1 MSKRVPDSDDPG
13 VEGLDFIVQTFNFH
27 LLELLSRCIISR
39 LARAG
44 KLGGKARAF
53 SYASK
58 ASITWIH
65 KEKTLAENFA
75 DRLLDAIDIKGSP
88 VCVGLDPVFSR
99 LPDAIRQ
106 DSKSEL
112 DAIDRFC
119 RGVLETI
126 APIVPAV
133 KPQIAYFEVYRGK
146 GMELYFDLVRYAKKL
161 GLVVIGDIKRSD
173 IGSTAQAYAAGH
185 LDGADT
191 PDCVTLNGYFGID
204 GVQPFID
211 ICRDQGKGI
220 FLLVRTSNP
229 SAGQVQDFSDA
240 AGKKF
245 YEHMAEVV
253 GEMGSA
259 DGLVGSRGFSSVGAV
274 VGATWPAE
282 AAKLRKIMDRQ
293 IFLVPG
299 YGAQGGTGAD
309 CKPSF
314 NEDGV
319 GAIVNASRS
328 VLYAH
333 AADEYAG
340 LADWRQAV
348 EAAAKAMALD
358 IFQAVKPGS

>member
-1 MSKRVPDSDDPG
+1 MA
-13 VEGLDFIVQTFNFH
+13 L
-27 LLELLSRCIISR
+27 
-39 LARAG
+39 
-44 KLGGKARAF
+44 
-53 SYASK
+53 
-58 ASITWIH
+58 
-65 KEKTLAENFA
+65 NFA
-75 DRLLDAIDIKGSP
+75 DRLLDAIDTKGSP

-99 LPDAIRQ
+99 LPDSLKQ
-106 DSKSEL
+106 ETKTEL
-112 DAIDRFC
+112 DAIGKFC

-146 GMELYFDLVRYAKKL
+146 GMELYFDLVSYAKQL
-161 GLVVIGDIKRSD
+161 GLIVIGDIKRSD

-229 SAGQVQDFSDA
+229 SASQVQDFADA
-240 AGKKF
+240 SGKKF
-245 YEHMAEVV
+245 YTHMAEVV
-253 GEMGSA
+253 GDMGSA
-259 DGLVGSRGFSSVGAV
+259 EVLVGERGFSSVGAV

-282 AAKLRKIMDRQ
+282 AAELRKVMGQQ

-299 YGAQGGTGAD
+299 YGAQGGTAAD

-328 VLYAH
+328 VLYAYTR
-333 AADEYAG
+333 DEYAD
-340 LADWRQAV
+340 LPDWRQAV
-348 EAAAKAMALD
+348 ESAAKAMAID
-358 IFQAVKPGS
+358 IFQAVKPGR

>member
-1 MSKRVPDSDDPG
+1 M
-13 VEGLDFIVQTFNFH
+13 
-27 LLELLSRCIISR
+27 
-39 LARAG
+39 
-44 KLGGKARAF
+44 
-53 SYASK
+53 
-58 ASITWIH
+58 
-65 KEKTLAENFA
+65 
-75 DRLLDAIDIKGSP
+75 
-88 VCVGLDPVFSR
+88 GLDPVFTR
-99 LPDAIRQ
+99 LPEAVRQ
-106 DSKSEL
+106 DAGSEL
-112 DAIDRFC
+112 EAIDRFC

-133 KPQIAYFEVYRGK
+133 KPQIAYFEVYRSK
-146 GMELYFDLVRYAKKL
+146 GMALYFDLVQYAKQL

-185 LDGADT
+185 LDGPDT
-191 PDCVTLNGYFGID
+191 PDAVTLNGYFGSD

-229 SAGQVQDFSDA
+229 SAAQVQDFADA

-253 GEMGSA
+253 REMGST
-259 DGLVGSRGFSSVGAV
+259 DGLVGNRGYSCVGAV

-293 IFLVPG
+293 VFLVPG
-299 YGAQGGTGAD
+299 YGAQGGTAAD
-309 CKPSF
+309 CAASF
-314 NEDGV
+314 NDDGV

-328 VLYAH
+328 VIYAH
-333 AADEYAG
+333 SRDEYAD
-340 LADWRQAV
+340 LKDWRQAV

-358 IFQAVKPGS
+358 ISQAVKPGS